1 MKTPVDILVEL
12 LSNINE
18 LDLTK
23 KGNQSIIEFAKKL
36 EREAIVKAHTS
47 ATLEAGFEFS
57 ADDWANE
64 YYTKNYEKL

>member
-1 MKTPVDILVEL
+1 MKTPVDVLVEL

-57 ADDWANE
+57 AEDWANE
-64 YYTKNYEKL
+64 YYKKNYE

>member
-1 MKTPVDILVEL
+1 MKTPVDVLVKL
-12 LSNINE
+12 LSDINE
-18 LDLTK
+18 LDLTN

-57 ADDWANE
+57 AEDWANE
-64 YYTKNYEKL
+64 YYKKNYE